1 MTGGAGSAFR
11 LKGGEIH
18 HGGHGRQ
25 GVNALQQSR
34 RGHRTGPQPQVHAG
48 LKDPR
53 RGFVIHV
60 ATNNKLWANVK
71 NLLNHELDR
80 TRSIGRQNA
89 LARGVV
95 EDLIDVLI
103 EKNVI
108 MLTDLP
114 GPAQQKLMARRHLRG
129 RLSNLVDLV
138 EDGSGDI

>member
-1 MTGGAGSAFR
+1 MPFVKRDAGGAVIAVFGEAQPDANEFLAPDSDDVMAFLSNTR
-11 LKGGEIH
+11 GDESEADPLAVLLQSDMAM
-18 HGGHGRQ
+18 GR
-25 GVNALQQSR
+25 
-34 RGHRTGPQPQVHAG
+34 
-48 LKDPR
+48 
-53 RGFVIHV
+53 
-60 ATNNKLWANVK
+60 
-71 NLLNHELDR
+71 
-80 TRSIGRQNA
+80 
-89 LARGVV
+89 VV

>member
-1 MTGGAGSAFR
+1 
-11 LKGGEIH
+11 
-18 HGGHGRQ
+18 
-25 GVNALQQSR
+25 
-34 RGHRTGPQPQVHAG
+34 
-48 LKDPR
+48 
-53 RGFVIHV
+53 
-60 ATNNKLWANVK
+60 
-71 NLLNHELDR
+71 LLDHELDR